1 MSARGPRAS
10 AAERVAAVRQQDR
23 RSVPARAAGM
33 NEVDALAVQFGGE
46 VAEAVEPCFFLPP
59 VKAGSPML
67 NELAE
72 ERDAGAIVPAGV
84 LHFVGIARG
93 GEASLEV
100 VDVDLWNIN
109 RERVHLE
116 VSLFLPP
123 TLM

>member
-1 MSARGPRAS
+1 
-10 AAERVAAVRQQDR
+10 
-23 RSVPARAAGM
+23 M
-33 NEVDALAVQFGGE
+33 NEVNALAVQLGGE
-46 VAEAVEPCFFLPP
+46 VAEAVEPCFFLAP

-100 VDVDLWNIN
+100 VDVGLWNVD
-109 RERVHLE
+109 RERVHLD
-116 VSLFLPP
+116 VSFIKVCSPQDRAVR
-123 TLM
+123 